1 MDKDTL
7 LYISSII
14 CILLTIYQIFN
25 HQKGIGILSSIV
37 LFGYSLP
44 LYYLF
49 FFRSEHGVGLT
60 WWFYLLVLNLIY
72 ILSTAI
78 HLIFKYIKGR

>member
-37 LFGYSLP
+37 LFGYSLLSP
-44 LYYLF
+44 LLS
-49 FFRSEHGVGLT
+49 FRT
-60 WWFYLLVLNLIY
+60 WGSSHMVVL
-72 ILSTAI
+72 SSCA
-78 HLIFKYIKGR
+78 

>member
-7 LYISSII
+7 LYMSSII

-37 LFGYSLP
+37 LFGYSLLSP
-44 LYYLF
+44 LLS
-49 FFRSEHGVGLT
+49 FRT
-60 WWFYLLVLNLIY
+60 WGRSHMVVL
-72 ILSTAI
+72 SPGTKPHI
-78 HLIFKYIKGR
+78 HSLNSDTLHF